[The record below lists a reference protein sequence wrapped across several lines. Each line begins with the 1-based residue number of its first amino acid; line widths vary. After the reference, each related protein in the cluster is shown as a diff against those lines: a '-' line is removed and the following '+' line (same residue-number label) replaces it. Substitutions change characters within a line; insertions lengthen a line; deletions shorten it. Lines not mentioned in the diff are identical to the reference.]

1 VVGLLVIVA
10 LMTASQAS
18 QTSYAYPDIDFK
30 GALARSVFTYG
41 RDTLTSGDLA
51 VVKEPLRERL
61 SRYLI
66 RRSAFKSSYGGKAA
80 DFDTAAIDAK
90 RRVIERAIVALI
102 ERQGIAQRAVDFVK
116 DAPIAYEWEGMPD
129 GPEAEAA
136 YAEAFL
142 RNDPATPLA
151 PFIHVF
157 VAHRERAAFEA
168 CEREKKIDCMK
179 KTAAAYREALQRG
192 RSASDPMFRLVAD
205 DLDRAPYVYLKTAAH
220 PRSY

>member
-1 VVGLLVIVA
+1 MVIGLLIVL
-10 LMTASQAS
+10 LMTSATAW
-18 QTSYAYPDIDFK
+18 QTGYAFPDIDFK

-51 VVKEPLRERL
+51 AIREPLRERL

-66 RRSAFKSSYGGKAA
+66 RRSAFKSSYTGNAS
-80 DFDTAAIDAK
+80 DFDTVAIDAK

-102 ERQGIAQRAVDFVK
+102 EGQGIAQRAVDFVK
-116 DAPIAYEWEGMPD
+116 EAPIASDWEGMPE

-136 YAEAFL
+136 FAEEF
-142 RNDPATPLA
+142 RRKDPTTPLA

-168 CEREKKIDCMK
+168 CEREKNTDCMK
-179 KTAAAYREALQRG
+179 KAAAKYRDALQRG
-192 RSASDPMFRLVAD
+192 QSANDPIFRLVAD
-205 DLDRAPYVYLKTAAH
+205 DLDRASYVYLKTAAH

>member
-1 VVGLLVIVA
+1 MA
-10 LMTASQAS
+10 ASQAG
-18 QTSYAYPDIDFK
+18 QPSYAFPDIDLK
-30 GALARSVFTYG
+30 GALARSVFSYG
-41 RDTLTSGDLA
+41 KDTLTSGDLA

-66 RRSAFKSSYGGKAA
+66 RRSAFKSSYTGSAS

-102 ERQGIAQRAVDFVK
+102 ERQGIAQRAVEFVK
-116 DAPIAYEWEGMPD
+116 DAPIAYEWEGMPE

-136 YAEAFL
+136 FAEGFL
-142 RNDPATPLA
+142 SKDPATPLA

-168 CEREKKIDCMK
+168 CERETNTGCMK
-179 KTAAAYREALQRG
+179 KTAAKYRDALQRG
-192 RSASDPMFRLVAD
+192 RSASDPIFRLVAD
-205 DLDRAPYVYLKTAAH
+205 DLDRAPYVYLRTASH
-220 PRSY
+220 PRSSLN